1 MQTAFLF
8 FLISQSAAIYQ
19 LDKGQYSPIKWHA
32 HESDCLNNFFL
43 SISSFYSW
51 SVRLGLVTA
60 GLSRK

>member
-43 SISSFYSW
+43 SISFFYS
-51 SVRLGLVTA
+51 
-60 GLSRK
+60 